1 MEEALKLTDIAEH
14 LFEQTANLVG
24 FEKLLKQRF
33 VADTNR
39 TESVVIRR
47 SSYQTMN

>member
-1 MEEALKLTDIAEH
+1 LKLTDIAKQ

-24 FEKLLKQRF
+24 FEKLLKQCF

-39 TESVVIRR
+39 KESVVIRR
-47 SSYQTMN
+47 SSYKMMN